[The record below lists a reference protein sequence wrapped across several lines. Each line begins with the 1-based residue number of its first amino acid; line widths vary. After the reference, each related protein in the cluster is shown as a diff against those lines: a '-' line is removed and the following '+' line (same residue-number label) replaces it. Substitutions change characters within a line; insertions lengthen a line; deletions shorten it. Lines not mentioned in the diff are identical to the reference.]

1 MGRKSSYEN
10 GMYQQLMEIMG
21 RLDTIEK
28 ETGELKTEIAD
39 LKKENLLLRQENQ
52 LLKDDNARLK
62 SIINNDSSNTSLPP
76 SADQKGKPANTY
88 NGRKKR
94 NVKQVDRK
102 AIKGQHFQK
111 LK

>member
-21 RLDTIEK
+21 RLDTIEKEHKK

-62 SIINNDSSNTSLPP
+62 ASLTMTVLTLPFHPLPTKKESLPIP
-76 SADQKGKPANTY
+76 ITEEK
-88 NGRKKR
+88 NGT
-94 NVKQVDRK
+94 
-102 AIKGQHFQK
+102 
-111 LK
+111 